1 MTGVLDWIDAHT
13 PQDPRIQRLFDK
25 ILPTLVLAVL
35 VLGIISLGRV
45 SEIATDNKSN
55 LAAQQAERTA
65 RIYATNALDEYF
77 CGQIEA
83 IKGAIEGILNT
94 VLEIPPRPD
103 ATTEQLEVRQLIAKR
118 LLRLEGGG
126 ACVVRIPSAPH

>member
-1 MTGVLDWIDAHT
+1 MTSVLDWIDAHT

-25 ILPTLVLAVL
+25 ILPALVLAVL

-45 SEIATDNKSN
+45 SDIATKNKSN
-55 LAAQQAERTA
+55 LQAQEAERTA

-77 CGQIEA
+77 CDQIEA
-83 IKGAIEGILNT
+83 VKGALEGILNK
-94 VLEIPPRPD
+94 VLAIPPRPD
-103 ATTEQLEVRQLIAKR
+103 ATIEQLEVRQLIAKR

-126 ACVVRIPSAPH
+126 ICAVRIPSPPR

>member
-55 LAAQQAERTA
+55 LQAQESERSQ
-65 RIYATNALDEYF
+65 RIYATNALDEYL
-77 CGQIEA
+77 CGQIEVV
-83 IKGAIEGILNT
+83 KGAIEGILNE
-94 VLEIPPRPD
+94 VLAIPPRSD
-103 ATTEQLEVRQLIAKR
+103 ATAEQLEVRQLIAKR

-126 ACVVRIPSAPH
+126 ACIVRIPSPPD

>member
-1 MTGVLDWIDAHT
+1 MTSVLDWIDAHT

-25 ILPTLVLAVL
+25 ILPALVLAVL

-45 SEIATDNKSN
+45 SDIATKNKSN
-55 LAAQQAERTA
+55 LQAQESERTE
-65 RIYATNALDEYF
+65 RIYATNALDEYL

-83 IKGAIEGILNT
+83 VKGALEGILNK
-94 VLEIPPRPD
+94 VLAIPPRLD
-103 ATTEQLEVRQLIAKR
+103 ATPEQLEVRHLIAQR

-126 ACVVRIPSAPH
+126 ACVVRIPSPPR